1 MSRQK
6 TWKPVDTAEMVKQPW
21 LRSLYRLIQPLVEKK
36 MGFEGVAKVHGQA
49 LQVMAEDGLTGSGG
63 FAIAMLKGMEV
74 EVEFEEG
81 MMDRLKEIEG
91 PLVLTSN
98 HPYGCIDA
106 MVLMQIMEEVRPT
119 ESEESGWKIMANRL
133 LRSIEALH
141 PVVVAVDP
149 FAEGEAKKANLVAMK
164 EAMSFLKNGGL
175 LGFFAGRR
183 VSPFNEKYGAV
194 CDQPWTDHALKLAK
208 KAGARVAVIHM
219 DGQNSDEFLAVPIEK
234 AQKRAMMLA
243 KEIPKQE
250 KKKLRVSFG
259 GILETNEVA
268 RILTKEGNADQLRA
282 RCYAAYEKPS
292 DIVRKAPQEVLDDV
306 ERLRKDCELWSNG
319 KLSLLMFQGREAEA
333 LLNEV
338 GLIREQT
345 FRAIGAGSGKSVDVT
360 ERDLY
365 YHHLILWDEEADC
378 LAGGYRI
385 GFTQEV
391 IAEHGH
397 DGLYLNTVFT
407 IDPKFHEEVGE
418 RGGAMELSRSYILPR
433 YQKNPAMLDSL
444 WKGLALAAKKRGCGT
459 MFGSVTISSSYSDLS
474 QAVLV
479 EMMKRYHGDDPELQ
493 KLVTTSHEFEE
504 IEGGERAIP
513 PLVRYYA
520 ALGAKFCSFSVEPS
534 FNDAVFC
541 LLRVDLEKMPKRY
554 KKRFLEKD

>member
-1 MSRQK
+1 
-6 TWKPVDTAEMVKQPW
+6 
-21 LRSLYRLIQPLVEKK
+21 
-36 MGFEGVAKVHGQA
+36 
-49 LQVMAEDGLTGSGG
+49 
-63 FAIAMLKGMEV
+63 
-74 EVEFEEG
+74 
-81 MMDRLKEIEG
+81 
-91 PLVLTSN
+91 
-98 HPYGCIDA
+98 
-106 MVLMQIMEEVRPT
+106 
-119 ESEESGWKIMANRL
+119 
-133 LRSIEALH
+133 
-141 PVVVAVDP
+141 
-149 FAEGEAKKANLVAMK
+149 
-164 EAMSFLKNGGL
+164 
-175 LGFFAGRR
+175 
-183 VSPFNEKYGAV
+183 
-194 CDQPWTDHALKLAK
+194 
-208 KAGARVAVIHM
+208 
-219 DGQNSDEFLAVPIEK
+219 
-234 AQKRAMMLA
+234 
-243 KEIPKQE
+243 
-250 KKKLRVSFG
+250 
-259 GILETNEVA
+259 
-268 RILTKEGNADQLRA
+268 
-282 RCYAAYEKPS
+282 
-292 DIVRKAPQEVLDDV
+292 
-306 ERLRKDCELWSNG
+306 
-319 KLSLLMFQGREAEA
+319 
-333 LLNEV
+333 
-338 GLIREQT
+338 
-345 FRAIGAGSGKSVDVT
+345 
-360 ERDLY
+360 
-365 YHHLILWDEEADC
+365 

-493 KLVTTSHEFEE
+493 KLVTTSHEFQPKTKFHSMIAEAWEQGGFNRLNTLIEE

>member
-106 MVLMQIMEEVRPT
+106 MALMQIMEEVRPT

-183 VSPFNEKYGAV
+183 LMKS
-194 CDQPWTDHALKLAK
+194 
-208 KAGARVAVIHM
+208 M
-219 DGQNSDEFLAVPIEK
+219 
-234 AQKRAMMLA
+234 
-243 KEIPKQE
+243 
-250 KKKLRVSFG
+250 
-259 GILETNEVA
+259 
-268 RILTKEGNADQLRA
+268 
-282 RCYAAYEKPS
+282 
-292 DIVRKAPQEVLDDV
+292 
-306 ERLRKDCELWSNG
+306 ERFAI
-319 KLSLLMFQGREAEA
+319 SL
-333 LLNEV
+333 
-338 GLIREQT
+338 GLI
-345 FRAIGAGSGKSVDVT
+345 
-360 ERDLY
+360 
-365 YHHLILWDEEADC
+365 
-378 LAGGYRI
+378 
-385 GFTQEV
+385 
-391 IAEHGH
+391 
-397 DGLYLNTVFT
+397 
-407 IDPKFHEEVGE
+407 
-418 RGGAMELSRSYILPR
+418 
-433 YQKNPAMLDSL
+433 
-444 WKGLALAAKKRGCGT
+444 
-459 MFGSVTISSSYSDLS
+459 
-474 QAVLV
+474 
-479 EMMKRYHGDDPELQ
+479 
-493 KLVTTSHEFEE
+493 
-504 IEGGERAIP
+504 
-513 PLVRYYA
+513 
-520 ALGAKFCSFSVEPS
+520 
-534 FNDAVFC
+534 
-541 LLRVDLEKMPKRY
+541 MP
-554 KKRFLEKD
+554 